1 MRLPGFSFAGH
12 WESPDISHVMDTVSK
27 KSLNIAL
34 IGYGKMGKEIEQL
47 ALEAGHRIVLIIDND
62 KDWEEKS
69 KYLAKADVAIDFSM
83 PKTAISNIEK
93 CFASNIPIVVGT
105 TGWYADF
112 DRITDICKNENQTFF
127 YATNFSLG
135 VNIFSA
141 INRKLA
147 EIMNRFPDYDPMI
160 SETHHTQKLDAPSG
174 TAISLAEGI
183 LNEMEQKTHWEL
195 ISENQDSPLDALP
208 IKAYRIEDVPGT
220 HEITYQSSVDQIKII
235 HEAKSRKGFAKGAL
249 LAAEW
254 IFDKKGVFRMSDL
267 LAL

>member
-1 MRLPGFSFAGH
+1 MKN
-12 WESPDISHVMDTVSK
+12 VSK

-34 IGYGKMGKEIEQL
+34 LGYGKMGKEIEHF
-47 ALEAGHRIVLIIDND
+47 AVEAGHQIVLTIDNES
-62 KDWEEKS
+62 DWEK
-69 KYLAKADVAIDFSM
+69 KGNILAKADVAIDFSL
-83 PKTAISNIEK
+83 PKTAVSNIEK
-93 CFASNIPIVVGT
+93 CFALNVPIVIGT

-112 DRITDICKNENQTFF
+112 DRISELCKKNNKSLF

-141 INRKLA
+141 INKKLA
-147 EIMNRFPDYDPMI
+147 EIMNRFPDYDLNL

-183 LNEMEQKTHWEL
+183 LDSVERKTEWKL
-195 ISENQDSPLDALP
+195 DKGNQEFPSNVLL
-208 IKAYRIEDVPGT
+208 IKAYRIENVPGT
-220 HEITYQSSVDQIKII
+220 HEITYLSDFDEIKII

-254 IFDKKGVFRMSDL
+254 IYNKKGIFSMNDL
-267 LAL
+267 LTLMLNKI